1 MSIPGR
7 SPSGEKSEV
16 ATGASERSPRSIEGT
31 RWILVAAALL
41 LLAAGL
47 FVYLGIPSQSATTET
62 QPFLSQRPDNDRE
75 SAVDLLITLDSVD
88 AAAGSVQARVVAAP
102 GTTLPPEGAVVFSN
116 FGANP
121 AIVVRPGQ
129 LIPELTTR
137 FSFRS
142 GDIADYPFDSYA
154 LQIGVL
160 VVSGTDTV
168 VPSGPHTS
176 DRRVLPFDV
185 NAVNVAAGFSAAAQM
200 QLAAK
205 SERQPEGTWILTLQV
220 WRSPRIKGWV
230 LAMIAIYW
238 ALALVSAGITV
249 AIIVR
254 RRPFDPRILAFLG
267 ALLFALIAF
276 RNAAPGNPPIGTFL
290 DFYAMFES
298 VGIVAISLLAL
309 MITYLAR
316 SREGLDMI

>member
-1 MSIPGR
+1 
-7 SPSGEKSEV
+7 
-16 ATGASERSPRSIEGT
+16 
-31 RWILVAAALL
+31 
-41 LLAAGL
+41 L
-47 FVYLGIPSQSATTET
+47 FVYLGIPSQNATTET
-62 QPFLSQRPDNDRE
+62 QPFLSQRPVNDKQ
-75 SAVDLLITLDSVD
+75 SAVDLLITLDSVY

-137 FSFRS
+137 VSFRS

-168 VPSGPHTS
+168 VPSGPHTR
-176 DRRVLPFDV
+176 DRRLLPFDV

-205 SERQPEGTWILTLQV
+205 GEHQPEGTWILTLQV

-238 ALALVSAGITV
+238 SLALVSAGITV
-249 AIIVR
+249 AIIIR
-254 RRPFDPRILAFLG
+254 RRPFDPRVLAILG
-267 ALLFALIAF
+267 ALLFALITF
-276 RNAAPGNPPIGTFL
+276 RSAAPGNPPIGTFL

-298 VGIVAISLLAL
+298 VGIVAVSLLAL
-309 MITYLAR
+309 MVTYLAR
-316 SREGLDMI
+316 TRDGLDLI